1 MIRFALTGSQA
12 GSHTYDIPR
21 TRVSFSDRHHCFGSG
36 WPLQVLE
43 SRTEPL
49 NPATWLTRDTRVFVC
64 FHISSLSSSTHGQFI
79 DSARINFFKSNCDV
93 FRVSTP
99 STPCFLENVAMIN
112 FCEMN
117 NTNEMIYHR
126 ALQPANEH
134 CWIETIHEHWCPLP
148 ELKTVDT
155 YLCNDVLCCNTFSF
169 LLSLQ

>member
-1 MIRFALTGSQA
+1 MIRFALTGPQA

-99 STPCFLENVAMIN
+99 STPWFLEERWNAKVLRDEQHQWDDISSSAA
-112 FCEMN
+112 
-117 NTNEMIYHR
+117 TGQW
-126 ALQPANEH
+126 ALLNWDHPWTLMPAARIEN
-134 CWIETIHEHWCPLP
+134 CWYVPL
-148 ELKTVDT
+148 
-155 YLCNDVLCCNTFSF
+155 
-169 LLSLQ
+169 